1 MPEPSYANVS
11 SDFEL
16 ALPIFWFSH
25 CFSTAQSCP
34 ILCDPMDCSSPG
46 SCSSLPPGVCSN
58 SCPLNWWCHPSVSS
72 FVMPFS
78 PLLQSFLASGSFSKS
93 WLFTSRGQSVGP
105 SASAS
110 VLSMNTQGWFSLGLT
125 HSISLLSKGLS
136 ILLLCHSSK
145 SSILQ
150 CLAFFMIQFSH
161 PYMTTGKI
169 IGLTTWT
176 FVGKMV
182 SLLFNKLSRFSIAF
196 LLRSNCLLISWLQ
209 SPLQWFWSLKK
220 LISVTVSIVL
230 PSIYH

>member
-1 MPEPSYANVS
+1 MSDSMSPHGLQHASLLCPS
-11 SDFEL
+11 L
-16 ALPIFWFSH
+16 
-25 CFSTAQSCP
+25 
-34 ILCDPMDCSSPG
+34 SPR
-46 SCSSLPPGVCSN
+46 VCSN

-78 PLLQSFLASGSFSKS
+78 PFIQSFLASGSFSRS
-93 WLFTSRGQSVGP
+93 WLFTSHGQSVGP
-105 SASAS
+105 SASAP
-110 VLSMNTQGWFSLGLT
+110 VLSMNTQGWFPLGLT
-125 HSISLLSKGLS
+125 YSISLLSKGLS
-136 ILLLCHSSK
+136 ILQHHSSK

-150 CLAFFMIQFSH
+150 CSAFFIVQFSH
-161 PYMTTGKI
+161 PYMITGKI

-182 SLLFNKLSRFSIAF
+182 SLLFNRLSRFSLAF

-230 PSIYH
+230 PSIYDEVMGSDAMIIFFFLNVEF

>member
-16 ALPIFWFSH
+16 ALPIFWVSH

-93 WLFTSRGQSVGP
+93 WLFTSHGQSVGP

-110 VLSMNTQGWFSLGLT
+110 VLSMNTQGWFSLAKRTEGPRDAWWDSGRPLWIPACRQLGAEFPFPT
-125 HSISLLSKGLS
+125 LN
-136 ILLLCHSSK
+136 
-145 SSILQ
+145 LQ
-150 CLAFFMIQFSH
+150 DSASW
-161 PYMTTGKI
+161 P
-169 IGLTTWT
+169 
-176 FVGKMV
+176 
-182 SLLFNKLSRFSIAF
+182 
-196 LLRSNCLLISWLQ
+196 LR
-209 SPLQWFWSLKK
+209 
-220 LISVTVSIVL
+220 
-230 PSIYH
+230 HH